1 MTQSWWLFCRP
12 SNLVSKPANI
22 LRQSIFHLLVYH
34 QNVCHFLLNQEPRPR
49 RPLARRRPPP
59 PPRGG
64 PTSQG
69 LLFPHLSI
77 FCSSFFFLFSIHG
90 QCMFEAGLI
99 NQVHAPD
106 LHCHP
111 VASPE
116 GAIRYSIMVAVLQT
130 EQSRRQNS
138 QQIEAAASCNHPYHI
153 FSNLE
158 FLLKGDMK
166 VQRPAFSNDILSH

>member
-1 MTQSWWLFCRP
+1 
-12 SNLVSKPANI
+12 
-22 LRQSIFHLLVYH
+22 
-34 QNVCHFLLNQEPRPR
+34 
-49 RPLARRRPPP
+49 
-59 PPRGG
+59 
-64 PTSQG
+64 
-69 LLFPHLSI
+69 
-77 FCSSFFFLFSIHG
+77 
-90 QCMFEAGLI
+90 MFGAGLI
-99 NQVHAPD
+99 NQVHVPD